1 MIRIKLCL
9 APEVSSPSSETDPA
23 IKAEW
28 SWRAVILFPAQ
39 SAEWRSHQPERQS
52 GGTALETILNS
63 QGYCSVSLGG
73 WGSGMNIHSRG
84 YVYVCSNA
92 SVCNAHVSYGG
103 GLYGQGTS
111 ATFESIVV
119 SSGADFNA
127 GQSVGV
133 EVQHTTITQ
142 NASFW
147 CYSGVNLSHTT
158 VMPGAFLGVSSGG
171 QCYDVT
177 VASGARIYHHV
188 WGHDSET
195 LVTGSN
201 MFGSFYTSNGTA
213 CNYVLVSGQDQQLYY
228 YASAISTIMSSGG
241 SQYVS
246 FGAVAQYNTIM
257 SSGRQFIYSYGSALD
272 TVISSGGSQF
282 ADFFGTAIR
291 TTVKSSAWLYVTN
304 FGRAL
309 STLVERGGS
318 CYCTNRGNM
327 TSTLVSGW
335 LMFTNGCAGT
345 NISVASN
352 RCSALFSTPTA
363 KKV

>member
-1 MIRIKLCL
+1 M
-9 APEVSSPSSETDPA
+9 SP
-23 IKAEW
+23 
-28 SWRAVILFPAQ
+28 
-39 SAEWRSHQPERQS
+39 
-52 GGTALETILNS
+52 
-63 QGYCSVSLGG
+63 GG

-213 CNYVLVSGQDQQLYY
+213 CNYVLVSHWIPSSRLAE
-228 YASAISTIMSSGG
+228 ASLQIFLEPLSAPQSKAVHGYTLPISAVLSAHWWNAEGLAIAPI
-241 SQYVS
+241 
-246 FGAVAQYNTIM
+246 
-257 SSGRQFIYSYGSALD
+257 
-272 TVISSGGSQF
+272 
-282 ADFFGTAIR
+282 
-291 TTVKSSAWLYVTN
+291 
-304 FGRAL
+304 
-309 STLVERGGS
+309 
-318 CYCTNRGNM
+318 
-327 TSTLVSGW
+327 
-335 LMFTNGCAGT
+335 AG
-345 NISVASN
+345 I
-352 RCSALFSTPTA
+352 
-363 KKV
+363 